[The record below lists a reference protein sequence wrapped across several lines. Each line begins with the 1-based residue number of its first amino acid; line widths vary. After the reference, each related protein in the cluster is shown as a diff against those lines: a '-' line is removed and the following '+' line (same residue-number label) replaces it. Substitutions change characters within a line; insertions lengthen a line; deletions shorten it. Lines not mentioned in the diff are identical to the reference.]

1 MSILYLPILPRLIHF
16 VLSTFLIKTNF
27 FFLPCYPLYITNS
40 FLVPSLFIA
49 LYQSHPLSLY
59 TFLSVPHSTLSFS
72 LSHTLFYFIF
82 LSIPH
87 SILFY
92 LSLYPTLYFIFL
104 SIPHSFFLFFLS
116 HSPTLLIP
124 SYLELFHPFSSIHSC
139 CWFLG

>member
-59 TFLSVPHSTLSFS
+59 IFLSVPHSTLSFS
-72 LSHTLFYFIF
+72 LSRT
-82 LSIPH
+82 
-87 SILFY
+87 LFY
-92 LSLYPTLYFIFL
+92 LSLYPTLYSIFL
-104 SIPHSFFLFFLS
+104 SIPHSILSFSLSHTLLYLSLYPTIYFIFLFTPQIGRA
-116 HSPTLLIP
+116 HV
-124 SYLELFHPFSSIHSC
+124 
-139 CWFLG
+139 